1 MSALCQKR
9 TYAVQQTA
17 PVIRSPRPRRRGE
30 RRVADRQLAVATL
43 IDAVQR
49 QCKMKN
55 RASGRTSRHPYL
67 TMVAFDDRLADR
79 ETHSHPACFGRG
91 HWFKNATEIGYTN
104 STPGIRDRDKDGV
117 INPTLEAAVSTW
129 RENALLHNCFLP
141 IPLRRRPAACV
152 PAVRAPQGATRLRL
166 RR

>member
-1 MSALCQKR
+1 
-9 TYAVQQTA
+9 
-17 PVIRSPRPRRRGE
+17 
-30 RRVADRQLAVATL
+30 
-43 IDAVQR
+43 
-49 QCKMKN
+49 
-55 RASGRTSRHPYL
+55 
-67 TMVAFDDRLADR
+67 MVAFDDRLADR

-152 PAVRAPQGATRLRL
+152 PAVRAPQMATRLLL
-166 RR
+166 R